1 MIASTSLFT
10 AMIARSYAVAS
21 PALVTACNVGVN
33 GSAKILRFMA
43 FRLIPREERFY
54 ADFQALADELKRGAA
69 LLEEMVAPDHPK
81 WDKADEIKEVEH
93 KCDFLTHEIIQR
105 LNRTFVTPLDREDI
119 HALAR
124 SLDDVMDAIDASASL
139 VRLYRLES
147 VRFGARE
154 LAQIITASTHQVRLA
169 LEALEQHKGLITHA
183 VEINRLENEADRVH
197 QQAVSRLFDDE
208 RDPLTVI
215 KWKETLDFL
224 EDATDRC
231 EDVANVLEGV
241 MVKHG

>member
-1 MIASTSLFT
+1 
-10 AMIARSYAVAS
+10 
-21 PALVTACNVGVN
+21 
-33 GSAKILRFMA
+33 MA
-43 FRLIPREERFY
+43 FRLIPREEKFFT
-54 ADFQALADELKRGAA
+54 DFQALADELKAGSR
-69 LLEEMVAPDHPK
+69 LLEQMLEPPHPL

-93 KCDFLTHEIIQR
+93 KCDFLTHGIIQR

-124 SLDDVMDAIDASASL
+124 SLDDVMDSIDAAATL
-139 VRLYRLES
+139 VRLYRLDT

-169 LEALEQHKGLITHA
+169 LDALEKHKGILGHA

-208 RDPLTVI
+208 HDPLTVM
-215 KWKETLDFL
+215 KWKEALDFL

>member
-1 MIASTSLFT
+1 
-10 AMIARSYAVAS
+10 
-21 PALVTACNVGVN
+21 
-33 GSAKILRFMA
+33 MA

-54 ADFQALADELKRGAA
+54 NDFQALADQLKNGAR
-69 LLEEMVAPDHPK
+69 LLVEMLTPDRPV

-93 KCDFLTHEIIQR
+93 KCDFLTHEIMLR
-105 LNRTFVTPLDREDI
+105 LNRTFVTPIDREDI

-124 SLDDVMDAIDASASL
+124 SLDDVMDAIDASAAL
-139 VRLYRLES
+139 VSLYRLET

-154 LAQIITASTHQVRLA
+154 LARLVTSSAREVHLALQA
-169 LEALEQHKGLITHA
+169 LEANKSIAIHA
-183 VEINRLENEADRVH
+183 GEINRLENEADRVH
-197 QQAVSRLFDDE
+197 QQAVSRLFDE
-208 RDPLTVI
+208 TEPDPILVM

-241 MVKHG
+241 VVKHG

>member
-1 MIASTSLFT
+1 M
-10 AMIARSYAVAS
+10 
-21 PALVTACNVGVN
+21 
-33 GSAKILRFMA
+33 
-43 FRLIPREERFY
+43 RLIPREEKFY
-54 ADFQALADELKRGAA
+54 DDFQALADELLRGAE
-69 LLEEMVAPDHPK
+69 LLEQMLAPDRPA
-81 WDKADEIKEVEH
+81 WGKAEEIKEVEH

-119 HALAR
+119 HALAK
-124 SLDDVMDAIDASASL
+124 SLDDVMDAIDASATL
-139 VRLYRLES
+139 IRLYRLDT

-154 LAQIITASTHQVRLA
+154 LAQIITASTRQVRLA
-169 LEALEQHKGLITHA
+169 LDGLEKQKGVSTHA
-183 VEINRLENEADRVH
+183 VEINRLENEADRTH
-197 QQAVSRLFDDE
+197 QEAVSRLFDDE
-208 RDPLTVI
+208 RDPLTVM